1 MLISQSKDG
10 LTHLMSIPPCVVQ
23 LTFLELPVFG
33 NDMVNAFEE
42 CLSSYLIGLDGD
54 LTLASRAKKSMYDSS
69 GRIII
74 ETSDKKVLQ
83 RKNSQQH
90 EVPQSRLVFDT
101 KTMSQ
106 RPGKEMNA
114 TLLGGPVT
122 AKEVN
127 KLHMYDG
134 NGVLRNQ
141 WNTVK
146 EDVDEPVVH
155 GLNFSARAA
164 ANKQKDE
171 INDILYKKKAG
182 GGLGHRL
189 NQYKDFVKPR
199 GNLHHE
205 GENHDEDRMNALANS
220 SRAFSK
226 RSSAEV
232 AKTLLWSETSVKDRS
247 KMECYDENGVLKQQ
261 WAKAKVELADDN
273 DSARVFSKK
282 SSQDAVQTLLAS
294 ETTVKERSKM
304 ESYDEDGVLKQ
315 QWSKQKIEQVADV
328 DAFADE
334 ERRKYFQQLENEKV
348 LRDRI
353 AQRDKAK
360 REKLMED
367 EEAARGD
374 GVVLRNSAAAQSR
387 KNQQE
392 VQQVHTDSK
401 GTKKAIYDEKGAMA
415 KQWNV
420 YNEHSDLMSVD
431 DQRREEMASIM
442 KDRSLSKEERAE
454 RIETVKAKY
463 DGTFTSK
470 RSHGSDASPSVKVV
484 ENPNAKKRNEEFQQ
498 IMKDRSLTRDQR
510 AQKIGELKMKY
521 STGSSHQ
528 HDATEPTEPGDSGSE
543 LSALAYARKA
553 SQEVTH
559 LFMDSDIS
567 VKELNK
573 KAIYDEKGAMAKQWN
588 VYNEHSDLMSVD
600 DQRREEMASIMKDR
614 SLSKEERAE
623 RIETVK
629 AKYDGTFT
637 SKRSHGSDASP
648 SVKVV
653 ENPNAK
659 KRNEEFQ
666 QIMKDR
672 SLTRDQRAQKIGELK
687 MKYSTGS
694 SHQHDATE
702 PTEPGDS
709 GSELSALAYARK
721 ASQEVTHLFMDSDI
735 SVKELNKKA
744 IYDEH
749 GVLVKQWANHV
760 TEEGDNG
767 EEESANNIAD
777 NVVAEESSDA
787 LASSFKAFMSKSVDE
802 QRREEM
808 RLIIRDK
815 SLTKEQRAVRI
826 DQVKARYAAQA
837 AGKTYTP
844 PVAVESETLPMI
856 RKHSGPT
863 SNVMGKSETLDA
875 ERRKELKAIMK
886 NRTLDPEFKTRLME
900 EVKAKYDKFELQIA
914 GEEDATHTAETDPI
928 NAGAEAT
935 AAEKALRRSQRNEP
949 YLVDFNIKKEEKA
962 EESELEI
969 DKMMNEPAPPEPEVV
984 YSEETMATA
993 KHSEATNGS
1002 MMDLS
1007 ASAFAQKHKNELQS
1021 IKTGVSEG
1029 KSIKERMAAFNNN
1042 NTATVHYDTVS
1053 FAASQ
1058 NKKKSGTEY
1067 LLLIVILHALLTC
1080 IVQLFTHSAQ
1090 LEAQRNTK
1098 G

>member
-127 KLHMYDG
+127 RLHMYDG

-573 KAIYDEKGAMAKQWN
+573 KAIYDE
-588 VYNEHSDLMSVD
+588 
-600 DQRREEMASIMKDR
+600 
-614 SLSKEERAE
+614 
-623 RIETVK
+623 
-629 AKYDGTFT
+629 
-637 SKRSHGSDASP
+637 
-648 SVKVV
+648 
-653 ENPNAK
+653 
-659 KRNEEFQ
+659 
-666 QIMKDR
+666 
-672 SLTRDQRAQKIGELK
+672 
-687 MKYSTGS
+687 
-694 SHQHDATE
+694 
-702 PTEPGDS
+702 
-709 GSELSALAYARK
+709 
-721 ASQEVTHLFMDSDI
+721 
-735 SVKELNKKA
+735 
-744 IYDEH
+744 H

-808 RLIIRDK
+808 RLIMRDK
-815 SLTKEQRAVRI
+815 SLTMEQRAVRI